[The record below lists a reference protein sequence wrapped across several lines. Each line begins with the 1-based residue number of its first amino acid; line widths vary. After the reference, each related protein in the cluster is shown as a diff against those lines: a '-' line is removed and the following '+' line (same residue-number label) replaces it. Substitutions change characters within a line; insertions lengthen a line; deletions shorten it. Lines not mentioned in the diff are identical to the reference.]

1 MGRCKVSW
9 FKRKKDEYEIV
20 TSQIPMTTVY
30 RWYIYDTVPDANANE
45 IAVSLGLNPISPEGE
60 AKEREDSEERLLQ
73 VQELFPFVETISELS
88 AKVMTSIHL
97 KELDGIDSE
106 DKDIILQNVDSMA
119 SVYKAIAFS
128 TLIGAFSI
136 GINLG
141 MIEQNAF
148 NLDTFYLGD
157 EDE

>member
-1 MGRCKVSW
+1 MSW
-9 FKRKKDEYEIV
+9 FKRRKDEYEIV

-88 AKVMTSIHL
+88 AKVMTSMHL

>member
-1 MGRCKVSW
+1 VSW

>member
-1 MGRCKVSW
+1 VSW

-88 AKVMTSIHL
+88 AKVMTSMHL

>member
-9 FKRKKDEYEIV
+9 FRRKRDDYEIV
-20 TSQIPMTTVY
+20 TSQVPMSTVY
-30 RWYIYDTVPDANANE
+30 RWYIYDTVPDANAND
-45 IAVSLGLNPISPEGE
+45 IAVDLGLNPISPEGE
-60 AKEREDSEERLLQ
+60 AKEREDSENRLVQ
-73 VQELFPFVETISELS
+73 VQELFPFVETIAELS
-88 AKVMTSIHL
+88 SKVMTSMHI
-97 KELDGIDSE
+97 KELDNVDIE
-106 DKDIILQNVDSMA
+106 DKEIILQNVDSMA

-141 MIEQNAF
+141 MIEQNVF
-148 NLDTFYLGD
+148 NMDTFYIGD

>member
-1 MGRCKVSW
+1 
-9 FKRKKDEYEIV
+9 
-20 TSQIPMTTVY
+20 MTTVY

-88 AKVMTSIHL
+88 AKVMTSMHL

>member
-1 MGRCKVSW
+1 MSW
-9 FKRKKDEYEIV
+9 FKRRKDEYEIV

>member
-88 AKVMTSIHL
+88 AKVMTSMHL

>member
-1 MGRCKVSW
+1 MSW

-88 AKVMTSIHL
+88 AKVMTSMHL

>member
-1 MGRCKVSW
+1 MSW

>member
-1 MGRCKVSW
+1 MSW
-9 FKRKKDEYEIV
+9 FKRRKDEYEIV

-88 AKVMTSIHL
+88 AKVMTSMHL

-106 DKDIILQNVDSMA
+106 DKDIILQNVGSMA